1 VVTRADES
9 VRSVLYGL
17 CIFGIW
23 LPYPLWLIGAI
34 ITTVRL
40 SDAPSSHAKRAMTA
54 MIVLGSIWIVPYIG
68 GIIAAIISALGCGFA
83 GGGRSCTAVTLEA
96 VSITLT
102 VFWILWMLLFTLF
115 ADMTFLSTH
124 TDASPARKARGW
136 NLFANLS
143 GLFVFPLFAL
153 FGVPLA
159 VWKFRQVGAS
169 QSHKTTQLALGI
181 VAWLLLLVTW
191 FTVIGTSSTY
201 VYIQQSPESGGR
213 LECNN
218 AFVPEGFKRAVL
230 QDTPSNLTTT
240 VLETTMLETT
250 SNATTTIFDS
260 TTFPMTSPFFAA
272 TTTTNFWEEQQT
284 TCVFVP
290 LLSSEPVFSY
300 RIPSILF
307 FFPDGLAVLVL
318 MLLWI
323 PFHLAFLIFTDIAIL
338 SVIGREA
345 PHAGGVIISS
355 APVRQDV
362 VTPCP
367 SCSAPLSWT
376 PTGAKTQVQC
386 YKCQAVVEFGMQQ
399 PAPQVAT
406 APMTIVQ

>member
-1 VVTRADES
+1 MARADES

-68 GIIAAIISALGCGFA
+68 GVTATIIISLGCSFGSL
-83 GGGRSCTAVTLEA
+83 RPSCESSFVLTEA

-102 VFWILWMLLFTLF
+102 VFWIVWMLLFTVF

-159 VWKFRQVGAS
+159 VWKFRQIGAS

-191 FTVIGTSSTY
+191 FTVIGTSASYTEFS
-201 VYIQQSPESGGR
+201 VTDGGWSER
-213 LECNN
+213 EVCDDV
-218 AFVPEGFKRAVL
+218 FVPDMFKRAVL
-230 QDTPSNLTTT
+230 QDTSVNLNLTTT
-240 VLETTMLETT
+240 VLETT
-250 SNATTTIFDS
+250 SNATTTFLP
-260 TTFPMTSPFFAA
+260 TTSPFLV
-272 TTTTNFWEEQQT
+272 TTTTNFWATRQT
-284 TCVFVP
+284 ICHIIARTM
-290 LLSSEPVFSY
+290 STDYSY
-300 RIPSILF
+300 RIPSISY
-307 FFPDGLAVLVL
+307 FFPNGLAVLIM

-323 PFHLAFLIFTDIAIL
+323 PFHLAFLIFTDVAIL

-345 PHAGGVIISS
+345 PHVGGVIVSS

-386 YKCQAVVEFGMQQ
+386 YKCHAVVEFGMQQ
-399 PAPQVAT
+399 NAPQIAT
-406 APMTIVQ
+406 APMMTIVQ